1 MRAFCMAAT
10 QPSMSPLCI
19 ATVAVPI
26 AACASDFCASLGAFL
41 TSAFRFSMLVLSQV
55 IGIIVACITGF
66 TPIHI
71 VAETCSAG
79 TIFAFLCSCVG
90 ILVLRRLYPDHPR
103 GFRCPAVHII
113 APLGF
118 ICCAFI
124 FSELSS
130 HTLILFT
137 GWTILG
143 LIIYMVYGRKH
154 SLLQQEGK

>member
-1 MRAFCMAAT
+1 MLFAQSRALY
-10 QPSMSPLCI
+10 SMSRDGLMPM
-19 ATVAVPI
+19 
-26 AACASDFCASLGAFL
+26 SLYKVHPKFH
-41 TSAFRFSMLVLSQV
+41 TPYIIQIV
-55 IGIIVACITGF
+55 IGVIVACITGF

-103 GFRCPAVHII
+103 GFRCPAVHVI

-124 FSELSS
+124 FSELSP
-130 HTLILFT
+130 HTLMLFT

-154 SLLQQEGK
+154 SLLQKESSNS